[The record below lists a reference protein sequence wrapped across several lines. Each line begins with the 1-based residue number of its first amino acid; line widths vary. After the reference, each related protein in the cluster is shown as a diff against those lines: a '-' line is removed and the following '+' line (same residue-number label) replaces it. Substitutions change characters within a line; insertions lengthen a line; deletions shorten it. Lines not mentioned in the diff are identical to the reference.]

1 MPAFSDRAVTA
12 APPEEVW
19 KVLYDPTRIPEWWE
33 GVVTAE
39 PEEGRVTLYVDGYP
53 DFPMPQL
60 MDTSADDRSV
70 RFSCTLSEMDIEWR
84 LAPSDAGGT
93 EIAVHV
99 VIPEREAHRL
109 EDQRAEVAASI
120 RNLAEVACRS

>member
-60 MDTSADDRSV
+60 MTASPDDGIV
-70 RFSCTLSEMDIEWR
+70 QFSCQISDMDIKWR
-84 LAPSDAGGT
+84 LAPHDGGGT
-93 EIAVHV
+93 DIV
-99 VIPEREAHRL
+99 VSVEIPEKEAHRL
-109 EDQRAEVAASI
+109 GHVRAEVGESI
-120 RNLAEVACRS
+120 RNLAAVACRA